1 MKRMFFTFL
10 IVLLAGLSNNV
21 RAVEWRFDHPHTNI
35 GFSITHLVISDVTGR
50 FTEFDGTFSSPGD
63 GFEGS
68 QVSITIKTASIDTD
82 NEKRDKH
89 LRSADFFDAEK
100 HPEITFKSTS
110 FENVGDKK
118 YDQKVKSVTCGRSEC
133 LALMDFKI
141 FFNQRYFSAFLQLP
155 AISDVNAIP
164 GGWRFL
170 LQHLFHFFFIQHD
183 QFNFLGNEIC
193 LPRQT

>member
-110 FENVGDKK
+110 FENVGEKK
-118 YDQKVKSVTCGRSEC
+118 YKISGRFMMNGVTRDIALDATLTGVIDDPWGGTRAGFKATTTLDRYDYNLTYNKALETGGFLIGR
-133 LALMDFKI
+133 
-141 FFNQRYFSAFLQLP
+141 
-155 AISDVNAIP
+155 DVDIIINVELIK
-164 GGWRFL
+164 
-170 LQHLFHFFFIQHD
+170 
-183 QFNFLGNEIC
+183 N
-193 LPRQT
+193 

>member
-118 YDQKVKSVTCGRSEC
+118 YKISGRFMMNGVTRDIALDATLTGVIDDPWGGTRAGFKATTTLDRYDYNLTYNKALETGGFLIGR
-133 LALMDFKI
+133 
-141 FFNQRYFSAFLQLP
+141 
-155 AISDVNAIP
+155 DVDIIINVELIKK
-164 GGWRFL
+164 
-170 LQHLFHFFFIQHD
+170 
-183 QFNFLGNEIC
+183 
-193 LPRQT
+193 

>member
-118 YDQKVKSVTCGRSEC
+118 YKISGPFMMNGVTRDIALDATLTGVIDDPWGGTRAGFKATTTLDRYDYNLTYNKALETGGFLIGR
-133 LALMDFKI
+133 
-141 FFNQRYFSAFLQLP
+141 
-155 AISDVNAIP
+155 DVDIIINVELIK
-164 GGWRFL
+164 
-170 LQHLFHFFFIQHD
+170 
-183 QFNFLGNEIC
+183 N
-193 LPRQT
+193 

>member
-21 RAVEWRFDHPHTNI
+21 KAVEWRFDHPHTNI

-50 FTEFDGTFSSPGD
+50 FNEFDGTFSSPGD
-63 GFEGS
+63 DFEGS
-68 QVSITIKTASIDTD
+68 RVSITIKTASIDTD

-110 FENVGDKK
+110 FEKVGDKK
-118 YDQKVKSVTCGRSEC
+118 YKISGQFMMNGVTRDIALEATLTGVIDDPWGGTRAGFKATTTLDRYDYNLTYNKALETGGFLIGR
-133 LALMDFKI
+133 
-141 FFNQRYFSAFLQLP
+141 
-155 AISDVNAIP
+155 DVDVVINVELIKK
-164 GGWRFL
+164 
-170 LQHLFHFFFIQHD
+170 
-183 QFNFLGNEIC
+183 
-193 LPRQT
+193 

>member
-118 YDQKVKSVTCGRSEC
+118 YKISGRFMMNGVTRDIALDATLTGVIDDPWGGTRAGFKAATTLDRYDYNLTYNKALETGGFLIGR
-133 LALMDFKI
+133 
-141 FFNQRYFSAFLQLP
+141 
-155 AISDVNAIP
+155 DVDIIINVELIKK
-164 GGWRFL
+164 
-170 LQHLFHFFFIQHD
+170 
-183 QFNFLGNEIC
+183 
-193 LPRQT
+193 